1 MSVLSSPGSGSLSLQ
16 LATTKMPFST
26 IKELRVVLQ
35 IAQKVHER
43 FLMLKLDEK
52 QRDQL
57 CAYTDTLRE
66 KLNDAAE
73 SAIETG
79 DTLTVQILSKV
90 G

>member
-1 MSVLSSPGSGSLSLQ
+1 
-16 LATTKMPFST
+16 
-26 IKELRVVLQ
+26 
-35 IAQKVHER
+35 
-43 FLMLKLDEK
+43 MLKLDEK

-57 CAYTDTLRE
+57 CAYADTLRE

-90 G
+90 GKNLTKCEEICSKIEKKGTAEKLMNATDNIKEVQ